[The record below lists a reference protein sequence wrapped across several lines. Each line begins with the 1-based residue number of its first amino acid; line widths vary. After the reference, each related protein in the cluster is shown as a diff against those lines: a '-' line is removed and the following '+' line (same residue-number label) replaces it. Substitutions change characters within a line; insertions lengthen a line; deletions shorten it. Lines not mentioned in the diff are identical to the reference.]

1 MLTKLIFY
9 PYTVKKIS
17 LKAMDSPLWTS
28 ALIRDAFRRMG
39 VGSLEKE
46 KFLLKVPFFWYEHR
60 SRLGVGDFDELKVFL
75 GFFFLC
81 FYC

>member
-17 LKAMDSPLWTS
+17 LKAMDPPLWTF
-28 ALIRDAFRRMG
+28 ALRSDAFRRLR

-46 KFLLKVPFFWYEHR
+46 KFLLKVPFFGMSIDR
-60 SRLGVGDFDELKVFL
+60 GVGDFDELKVFL